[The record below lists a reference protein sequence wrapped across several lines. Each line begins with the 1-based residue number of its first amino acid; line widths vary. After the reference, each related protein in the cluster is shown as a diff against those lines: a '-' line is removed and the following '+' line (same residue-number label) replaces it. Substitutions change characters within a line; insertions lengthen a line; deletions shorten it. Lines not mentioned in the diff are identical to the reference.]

1 MKRWLGATLA
11 ALTICGSA
19 RAEEPPVTLAAPPTQ
34 LGARY
39 SRYEQDSID
48 RALARLGAS
57 VEQSPEGKT
66 LEDVQVM
73 PLDVFEKRDFM
84 PNFVLGLVNWFHVT
98 SRPYVIEREVL
109 VAKGQ
114 PFRQALVDET
124 ARNLR
129 GLEQLS
135 VVLCVPLR
143 GSTPD
148 KVKLL
153 VITKD
158 VWSLRLNSDYL
169 VAGGK
174 LQYLLL
180 QPSEQ
185 NFLGS
190 HQSLLAN
197 FILDPA
203 TYTFGGRYI
212 VPRVA
217 GSRIQLDA
225 SASAILD
232 RSTGKVEGGYGTFLY
247 GQPLYSTQ
255 TRWAWD
261 GKISIRN
268 DIRRRF
274 IGGELATFPAGVEG
288 GVPYKYRRDL
298 VSGHFEVVRS
308 FGSEVKN
315 DVMVGFGASRNVYRA
330 PSELAAATP
339 EVQKAF
345 VTQVM
350 PVSDTQIGPYFEL
363 HSHINRYLTLLDFN
377 TLGLQEDFIA
387 GHDAYLRLT
396 PVSTALNSSR
406 SFLGVYASLAYTIPI
421 GDGLA
426 RAFVESHNELT
437 SSGVP
442 DGSIELGVR
451 LASPRTPAGRLHFDA
466 RFLDRYANYLNA
478 KSTLG
483 GDTRPRGYA
492 SSAFQGKD
500 FVAASLEFRSRAA
513 QILGC
518 QLAGA
523 AFLDTGD
530 AFDGF
535 ADMKLKQSAGLGLRV
550 LFPQLDRVVMRV
562 DLGFPFQTCPTGKCS
577 YTTDVMPKTHA
588 PDVVLTFRQAFG
600 MPVLPAN
607 D

>member
-1 MKRWLGATLA
+1 MKRWLGALLA
-11 ALTICGSA
+11 ALAISGSA
-19 RAEEPPVTLAAPPTQ
+19 RADEPKVTIAAPPTQ
-34 LGARY
+34 LGDRY

-57 VEQSPEGKT
+57 VEPSPEGKI

-114 PFRQALVDET
+114 PYRQYLVAET

-129 GLEQLS
+129 ALNQLS

-143 GSTPD
+143 GSSPD
-148 KVKLL
+148 RVKLL

-180 QPSEQ
+180 QPSEE
-185 NFLGS
+185 NFLGT
-190 HQSLLAN
+190 HQSVLAN

-203 TYTFGGRYI
+203 TYTFGGRYLI
-212 VPRVA
+212 RRVA

-225 SASAILD
+225 SASAIVNRD
-232 RSTGKVEGGYGTFLY
+232 SGKVEGGYGTFLY

-255 TRWAWD
+255 AKWAWN
-261 GKISIRN
+261 GRLTLRN

-274 IGGELATFPAGVEG
+274 VG
-288 GVPYKYRRDL
+288 GVLDKFPFGDKDGVGYQYRRDL
-298 VSGHFEVVRS
+298 VSGRFEVTRS
-308 FGSEVKN
+308 FGTPFKN
-315 DVMVGFGASRNVYRA
+315 DVTLGFGASRNVYRPPA
-330 PSELAAATP
+330 ELASATP
-339 EVQKAF
+339 EVQRAF
-345 VTQVM
+345 LTQAM
-350 PVSDTQIGPYFEL
+350 PVSDTQIGPYVEL
-363 HSHINRYLTLLDFN
+363 HAHRNRFVTVLDFN
-377 TLGLQEDFIA
+377 TLGLQEDFRA

-396 PVSTALNSSR
+396 PISTALNSSR
-406 SFLGVYASLAYTIPI
+406 SFLGVYAALAYTIPI

-426 RAFVESHNELT
+426 RAFVESFNELT
-437 SSGVP
+437 TSGVP
-442 DGSIELGVR
+442 DGSIELGLR
-451 LASPRTPAGRLHFDA
+451 LTTPRTPAGRLHFDA
-466 RFLDRYANYLNA
+466 RFQNRYANYLNA
-478 KSTLG
+478 QSYLG

-492 SSAFQGKD
+492 TQAFRGKD
-500 FVAASLEFRSRAA
+500 LVAATLEFRSRAA

-523 AFLDTGD
+523 AFIDAGD

-535 ADMKLKQSAGLGLRV
+535 ADMKLKQSAGFGARV

-562 DLGFPFQTCPTGKCS
+562 DVGFPFVTCPGKCS
-577 YTTDVMPKTHA
+577 YTTDTMPKNHV

-600 MPVLPAN
+600 MPVVPAA